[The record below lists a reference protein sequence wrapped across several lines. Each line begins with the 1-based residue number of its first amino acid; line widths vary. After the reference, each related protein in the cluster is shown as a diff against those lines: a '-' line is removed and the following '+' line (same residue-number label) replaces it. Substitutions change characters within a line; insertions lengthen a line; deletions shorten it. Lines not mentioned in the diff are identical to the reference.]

1 MFAVLFGAVL
11 SIFWSQWIEASVLVA
26 DTTMSRMVEL
36 NADAPFCAL
45 YHDRGVIQRM
55 VLGADPRKVRQIS
68 SNLVTDLEETC
79 KASRDKGK
87 NQAPGG
93 GLIYPGTKWCGPGNV
108 ASSYNDLGQHSVED
122 ACCREHDHCSTTI
135 APQQCI
141 HGISGGES
149 RGTLICA
156 GCLNA
161 IEDEF
166 IQALNQEWHIDCF
179 RCSACDIG
187 LSSWYFEKDGL
198 LFCKD
203 DYWAAYGEACQ
214 DCGQIITGP
223 VMLAGDHK
231 FHPECFACTSC
242 GAFIG
247 DGESYALVERSK
259 LYCGICYKRQM
270 QPLNRAANY
279 PFARKPHSIRLVEIP
294 PSTTD
299 PDKQRGIKLTL
310 DTVPSP
316 RSCGALLRISEL
328 MRNIRGKISKLL
340 ASVMEVLF
348 RLCCHFSN
356 HRLNMSSDLIS
367 LHIGDRILEVNGT
380 PVKDQPVES
389 IENLIQ
395 YSDTVLQ
402 LTIEHDPDAVSRRP
416 TFSSPSS
423 AMLTYV
429 GTPRIS
435 PESKERLFKR
445 RDEGYISGARSRQL
459 RRTRDPMH
467 KERSSSMSRLLE
479 GSSPTNPTYDLSR
492 TRSFRVEPKN
502 QRIFRASDLV
512 KGELLGKGFFGQ
524 VFKVTHR
531 DTNEV
536 MVLKEL
542 YRVDEDAQKNFLKEV
557 AVLRSLHHNNVLR
570 FIGVLYKDKKLHLVT
585 EYIAGGTLRALL
597 HDTNEPLPWEQRTS
611 FAKDIA
617 AGMAYLHS
625 MNIIHRDLNS
635 HNCLVREDKTVVV
648 ADFGLA
654 RIIQNGSS
662 PDNRKYNRHS
672 NGEAKTSKKERKKRY
687 TVVGNPYWMA
697 PEMMKGNKYDEKVDI
712 FSFGIVVCEII
723 GRVQADPDYLPRS
736 SDFGLN
742 QNVFKEK
749 FCSNCPETF
758 YMIAFLC
765 CDLNPDK
772 RPPFEVMEVWLEG
785 LAMHLSVG
793 AELPVDLDFDIR
805 NYKGPSPSSSESTTP
820 ETLAP
825 QLKPIKEGQVHQE
838 KKQSSGCDDSTLER
852 ETEPSSSNTLH
863 VPEVMSPRNRY
874 TRQNSKSND
883 SSGNVGRY
891 SRQSSK
897 SKDFVSDKEKSDIV
911 ISPDSSCFSGRYL
924 KSNNIKSK
932 DMSPDIPNTYSYLK
946 QETYPKQ
953 IDTNEYN
960 LTRVPPTVEKI
971 KYVGSASPCVVSD
984 ASEYIIDSKG
994 SYKINSLKHKS
1005 AEKCNDISGHK
1016 TKSESKFKI
1025 PDAACSVGSYLKQIG
1040 KSIGAMEKENKTIN
1054 TANCSDTDS
1063 KKIVSESSK
1072 PSSGSYLRRTK
1083 ISPTKETSKTA
1094 FSSKEI
1100 AKDKVDGILSQKSVE
1115 SKVPPNI
1122 QENMGDEKVIKDR
1135 LSRRVSN
1142 MSDVGSIL
1150 SRQGSLTVLDCMSKY
1165 KDYSPFNTFTKDDFR
1180 ENHSLGKQNS
1190 GLYHTNNLYSN
1201 SNISRQDDLFNIH
1214 SKQCRNDDDV
1224 EIKSTTN
1231 GPKNSMTSSIYDSDS
1246 KMMPNS
1252 LAEYNGCYKGIDIC
1266 RQDSFDSDS
1275 ALGTMKS
1282 DFFADVDFVQMRD
1295 TPDLCHTPERCCTP
1309 NRPTSP
1315 IESTAL

>member
-1 MFAVLFGAVL
+1 MN
-11 SIFWSQWIEASVLVA
+11 IESTII
-26 DTTMSRMVEL
+26 DTPIT
-36 NADAPFCAL
+36 N
-45 YHDRGVIQRM
+45 
-55 VLGADPRKVRQIS
+55 
-68 SNLVTDLEETC
+68 N
-79 KASRDKGK
+79 
-87 NQAPGG
+87 PGG
-93 GLIYPGTKWCGPGNV
+93 GEGRK
-108 ASSYNDLGQHSVED
+108 
-122 ACCREHDHCSTTI
+122 
-135 APQQCI
+135 
-141 HGISGGES
+141 
-149 RGTLICA
+149 TLICA

-259 LYCGICYKRQM
+259 LYCGVCYKRQM
-270 QPLNRAANY
+270 QPLNRTSNY

-310 DTVPSP
+310 DTAPSP
-316 RSCGALLRISEL
+316 RSCGALLRISE
-328 MRNIRGKISKLL
+328 
-340 ASVMEVLF
+340 
-348 RLCCHFSN
+348 
-356 HRLNMSSDLIS
+356 LNMSSDLIS

-380 PVKDQPVES
+380 PVKDQPVEN

-402 LTIEHDPDAVSRRP
+402 LTIEHDPDAVLRRP

-423 AMLTYV
+423 AALTCV
-429 GTPRIS
+429 GSPRTS
-435 PESKERLFKR
+435 PEGKERLFKR
-445 RDEGYISGARSRQL
+445 RDEGYINGARSRQL

-467 KERSSSMSRLLE
+467 KERSSSMSRLLD

-531 DTNEV
+531 DTDEV

-654 RIIQNGSS
+654 RIIQNGNS

-672 NGEAKTSKKERKKRY
+672 DGEVKTSKKERKKRY

-723 GRVQADPDYLPRS
+723 GRVQADPDYLPRT

-793 AELPVDLDFDIR
+793 AELPADLDFDIR

-838 KKQSSGCDDSTLER
+838 KKRSTGCDDSTLER
-852 ETEPSSSNTLH
+852 EIEPSSGNILH
-863 VPEVMSPRNRY
+863 VPVSPRNRY

-883 SSGNVGRY
+883 SSGNTGRY
-891 SRQSSK
+891 SKQNSK
-897 SKDFVSDKEKSDIV
+897 SKDFVSDKEKPDIV
-911 ISPDSSCFSGRYL
+911 ISPDSSGFSGRYMRN
-924 KSNNIKSK
+924 NNIKLK
-932 DMSPDIPNTYSYLK
+932 DTSPDIPNTYAYSK
-946 QETYPKQ
+946 QEIYPSQ
-953 IDTNEYN
+953 IEANEHN
-960 LTRVPPTVEKI
+960 VTRMPTVEKI
-971 KYVGSASPCVVSD
+971 KYVGNASPYVVPD

-994 SYKINSLKHKS
+994 SYKINIKQKS
-1005 AEKCNDISGHK
+1005 AEKCNDTSGHK
-1016 TKSESKFKI
+1016 TKPESKFKI
-1025 PDAACSVGSYLKQIG
+1025 PDAAGSVGIYLKQIG
-1040 KSIGAMEKENKTIN
+1040 KSIGAIEKENKMINN
-1054 TANCSDTDS
+1054 TANNGDTDS
-1063 KKIVSESSK
+1063 KRVISEGTKST
-1072 PSSGSYLRRTK
+1072 GSYLRRTK
-1083 ISPTKETSKTA
+1083 ISPTKETSKNA
-1094 FSSKEI
+1094 FSNKETI
-1100 AKDKVDGILSQKSVE
+1100 KDKVDGISPLKKSE
-1115 SKVPPNI
+1115 SKIPPN
-1122 QENMGDEKVIKDR
+1122 QENIVGNEKDIKDR
-1135 LSRRVSN
+1135 LSRQESN
-1142 MSDVGSIL
+1142 VSDVGSIL
-1150 SRQGSLTVLDCMSKY
+1150 SREGSLTVLDCTSKY
-1165 KDYSPFNTFTKDDFR
+1165 KDYSPFNTFTKSDFCQD
-1180 ENHSLGKQNS
+1180 HSFGKQSS
-1190 GLYHTNNLYSN
+1190 GLYHTDSLYSN
-1201 SNISRQDDLFNIH
+1201 SSISKRDDLIIPNKQNTSNDVVGMRPMDNG
-1214 SKQCRNDDDV
+1214 SK
-1224 EIKSTTN
+1224 S
-1231 GPKNSMTSSIYDSDS
+1231 SMMTSSIYNNDL
-1246 KMMPNS
+1246 KTMPS
-1252 LAEYNGCYKGIDIC
+1252 CLAEYNGCYKGIDIC
-1266 RQDSFDSDS
+1266 RQDSFGSDS

-1282 DFFADVDFVQMRD
+1282 DFFADVDFAQIRD
-1295 TPDLCHTPERCCTP
+1295 GRHTPDLCHTSERCCTP

>member
-1 MFAVLFGAVL
+1 MGIA
-11 SIFWSQWIEASVLVA
+11 
-26 DTTMSRMVEL
+26 TTRPPL
-36 NADAPFCAL
+36 A
-45 YHDRGVIQRM
+45 Q
-55 VLGADPRKVRQIS
+55 
-68 SNLVTDLEETC
+68 
-79 KASRDKGK
+79 
-87 NQAPGG
+87 
-93 GLIYPGTKWCGPGNV
+93 
-108 ASSYNDLGQHSVED
+108 DLGGE
-122 ACCREHDHCSTTI
+122 E
-135 APQQCI
+135 
-141 HGISGGES
+141 SG
-149 RGTLICA
+149 GTLICA

-161 IEDEF
+161 IDEDEF

-203 DYWAAYGEACQ
+203 DYWATYGEACQ
-214 DCGQIITGP
+214 GCGQIITGP

-259 LYCGICYKRQM
+259 LYCGVCYKRQM
-270 QPLNRAANY
+270 QPLNRTANY

-310 DTVPSP
+310 DTAPSP

-328 MRNIRGKISKLL
+328 MRNVRGKISKLL

-380 PVKDQPVES
+380 PVKDQPVEN

-416 TFSSPSS
+416 TFCSPSS
-423 AMLTYV
+423 AMLTCV
-429 GTPRIS
+429 GSPRTS

-467 KERSSSMSRLLE
+467 KERSSSMSRLLD

-531 DTNEV
+531 DTDEV

-672 NGEAKTSKKERKKRY
+672 DGEVKASKKERKKRY

-793 AELPVDLDFDIR
+793 AELPADLDFDIR

-838 KKQSSGCDDSTLER
+838 KKRSSGCDDSTLER
-852 ETEPSSSNTLH
+852 EIQPVPISNTLQ
-863 VPEVMSPRNRY
+863 VSEVVNPRNRY
-874 TRQNSKSND
+874 TRQNSKTND
-883 SSGNVGRY
+883 NSGNVGRY
-891 SRQSSK
+891 SRQNSK
-897 SKDFVSDKEKSDIV
+897 SKDFDKEKSDV
-911 ISPDSSCFSGRYL
+911 MISPDSSGFSRRYL
-924 KSNNIKSK
+924 RNNNSK
-932 DMSPDIPNTYSYLK
+932 LKDTSPDIPNTYAYSK
-946 QETYPKQ
+946 QEMYPKQ
-953 IDTNEYN
+953 IDTSEHN
-960 LTRVPPTVEKI
+960 LSRVPTIEKI
-971 KYVGSASPCVVSD
+971 KYVGSASQCTVPDV
-984 ASEYIIDSKG
+984 SEYIIESKG
-994 SYKINSLKHKS
+994 SYKISNNLKHKS
-1005 AEKCNDISGHK
+1005 TEKSNETSGCK
-1016 TKSESKFKI
+1016 TKSENKFKI
-1025 PDAACSVGSYLKQIG
+1025 PDAASSVGSYLRQIG
-1040 KSIGAMEKENKTIN
+1040 KSIGAMEKENKAIN
-1054 TANCSDTDS
+1054 NRNDINCGDIDQKRVIGEGT
-1063 KKIVSESSK
+1063 K
-1072 PSSGSYLRRTK
+1072 PSTGSYLRRTK
-1083 ISPTKETSKTA
+1083 ISPTKETTKNA
-1094 FSSKEI
+1094 FSNKET
-1100 AKDKVDGILSQKSVE
+1100 DKVGVSLLQKSVE
-1115 SKVPPNI
+1115 SKIPPN
-1122 QENMGDEKVIKDR
+1122 QENVIGKEDVKDR
-1135 LSRRVSN
+1135 LSRQESN
-1142 MSDVGSIL
+1142 VSDVGSIL
-1150 SRQGSLTVLDCMSKY
+1150 SRQGSLTVLDCTSKY
-1165 KDYSPFNTFTKDDFR
+1165 KDYLLFDTYIKDDFR
-1180 ENHSLGKQNS
+1180 KNDSFKKHSS
-1190 GLYHTNNLYSN
+1190 GLYHADSLYSN
-1201 SNISRQDDLFNIH
+1201 SSVSKRDDLITSNRQNA
-1214 SKQCRNDDDV
+1214 SDDGNCPILTESMGD
-1224 EIKSTTN
+1224 KN
-1231 GPKNSMTSSIYDSDS
+1231 PKMTSSIYGNDLKANCLVD
-1246 KMMPNS
+1246 
-1252 LAEYNGCYKGIDIC
+1252 YTRCYKDIDIC
-1266 RQDSFDSDS
+1266 RQDSFGSDS

-1282 DFFADVDFVQMRD
+1282 DFFADVDFAQMRD
-1295 TPDLCHTPERCCTP
+1295 GRHTPNLCHTSERCCTP
-1309 NRPTSP
+1309 NRPTTP

>member
-1 MFAVLFGAVL
+1 MDEV
-11 SIFWSQWIEASVLVA
+11 
-26 DTTMSRMVEL
+26 TTS
-36 NADAPFCAL
+36 D
-45 YHDRGVIQRM
+45 
-55 VLGADPRKVRQIS
+55 
-68 SNLVTDLEETC
+68 
-79 KASRDKGK
+79 
-87 NQAPGG
+87 PGG
-93 GLIYPGTKWCGPGNV
+93 GEN
-108 ASSYNDLGQHSVED
+108 
-122 ACCREHDHCSTTI
+122 
-135 APQQCI
+135 
-141 HGISGGES
+141 

-161 IEDEF
+161 VEDEF

-214 DCGQIITGP
+214 DCGHIITGP

-259 LYCGICYKRQM
+259 LYCGVCYKRQM

-310 DTVPSP
+310 DTAPSP

-423 AMLTYV
+423 AMLTCV
-429 GTPRIS
+429 GSPKTS

-467 KERSSSMSRLLE
+467 KERSSSMSRLLD

-672 NGEAKTSKKERKKRY
+672 DGEVKTSKKERKKRY

-749 FCSNCPETF
+749 FCFNCPETF
-758 YMIAFLC
+758 YTIAFLC

-793 AELPVDLDFDIR
+793 AELPADLDFDIK

-838 KKQSSGCDDSTLER
+838 KKRSNCCNDSTLER
-852 ETEPSSSNTLH
+852 EIEPLSSNTLH
-863 VPEVMSPRNRY
+863 VSEVVSPRNRY

-883 SSGNVGRY
+883 SSGNVGHY
-891 SRQSSK
+891 SRQNSK
-897 SKDFVSDKEKSDIV
+897 SKDFISDKEKPDIV
-911 ISPDSSCFSGRYL
+911 ISPDSSGFSGRYL
-924 KSNNIKSK
+924 RNNNIKSK
-932 DMSPDIPNTYSYLK
+932 DVSPEIPNTYAYSK
-946 QETYPKQ
+946 QETYPRQ
-953 IDTNEYN
+953 IDANEHN
-960 LTRVPPTVEKI
+960 LIRAPTVEKI

-1005 AEKCNDISGHK
+1005 AEKCNDTSHK

-1025 PDAACSVGSYLKQIG
+1025 PDAAGSVGSYLKQIG
-1040 KSIGAMEKENKTIN
+1040 KSLVAVEKENKAINN
-1054 TANCSDTDS
+1054 TANCGDMDPKRVVGENT
-1063 KKIVSESSK
+1063 K
-1072 PSSGSYLRRTK
+1072 PSTGSYLRRTK
-1083 ISPTKETSKTA
+1083 ISPTKETTKNA
-1094 FSSKEI
+1094 FSYKETVTDKV
-1100 AKDKVDGILSQKSVE
+1100 KDKVDGVSLLQKSVE
-1115 SKVPPNI
+1115 SKVPPS
-1122 QENMGDEKVIKDR
+1122 QENVVGNEKDVKDR
-1135 LSRRVSN
+1135 LSRQESN
-1142 MSDVGSIL
+1142 VSDVGSIL
-1150 SRQGSLTVLDCMSKY
+1150 SRQGSLTVLDCTSKY
-1165 KDYSPFNTFTKDDFR
+1165 KDYSPFNTYTKDDFC
-1180 ENHSLGKQNS
+1180 EDHSFGKQK
-1190 GLYHTNNLYSN
+1190 GLYHTDSLYSN
-1201 SNISRQDDLFNIH
+1201 SSISKQDDLFSIH
-1214 SKQCRNDDDV
+1214 NKQNSSDEVVGTRSIGNGSK
-1224 EIKSTTN
+1224 S
-1231 GPKNSMTSSIYDSDS
+1231 PMMTSSIYGSDL
-1246 KMMPNS
+1246 KATPNS

-1266 RQDSFDSDS
+1266 RQDSFGSDS

-1282 DFFADVDFVQMRD
+1282 DFFADVDFAQMRD
-1295 TPDLCHTPERCCTP
+1295 GRHTPDLCHTPERCCTP

>member
-1 MFAVLFGAVL
+1 MFAILFSAVL
-11 SIFWSQWIEASVLVA
+11 PIFWSQRIEASVLVA

-45 YHDRGVIQRM
+45 YNDRGVIQRM

-87 NQAPGG
+87 NQAPGS

-108 ASSYNDLGQHSVED
+108 ANSYDDLGQHSVED

-156 GCLNA
+156 SCLNP

-423 AMLTYV
+423 AMMTYV

-672 NGEAKTSKKERKKRY
+672 NGEMKTSKKERKKRY

-874 TRQNSKSND
+874 TRQNSKNND
-883 SSGNVGRY
+883 SSGNMGRY

-897 SKDFVSDKEKSDIV
+897 SKDFVSDKEKSDTV

-924 KSNNIKSK
+924 KNNNIKSK
-932 DMSPDIPNTYSYLK
+932 DTSPDIPNTYSYLK

-960 LTRVPPTVEKI
+960 LTRVPTIEKI

-984 ASEYIIDSKG
+984 ASEYIIDNKG

-1005 AEKCNDISGHK
+1005 TEKCNDISGHK

-1025 PDAACSVGSYLKQIG
+1025 PDAACSVGSYLKQIS
-1040 KSIGAMEKENKTIN
+1040 KSIGAMEKENKMIN
-1054 TANCSDTDS
+1054 IANCSDTDS
-1063 KKIVSESSK
+1063 KKVVSESSK
-1072 PSSGSYLRRTK
+1072 PSAGSYLRRTK
-1083 ISPTKETSKTA
+1083 ISPTKEISKPA
-1094 FSSKEI
+1094 FSSKETV
-1100 AKDKVDGILSQKSVE
+1100 KDKVDGILSQKSVE
-1115 SKVPPNI
+1115 SKVPSNI
-1122 QENMGDEKVIKDR
+1122 QENVRDEKDR

-1165 KDYSPFNTFTKDDFR
+1165 KDYSPFNTFTKDDFH
-1180 ENHSLGKQNS
+1180 EDHSLEKQNS

-1201 SNISRQDDLFNIH
+1201 SSISRQDDLFNKH
-1214 SKQCRNDDDV
+1214 SKRNRNDDGV

-1231 GPKNSMTSSIYDSDS
+1231 DSKNPMTSSIYDSDL

-1252 LAEYNGCYKGIDIC
+1252 LAEYNGCYKDIDIC

>member
-1 MFAVLFGAVL
+1 MDEV
-11 SIFWSQWIEASVLVA
+11 
-26 DTTMSRMVEL
+26 TTS
-36 NADAPFCAL
+36 
-45 YHDRGVIQRM
+45 
-55 VLGADPRKVRQIS
+55 DP
-68 SNLVTDLEETC
+68 
-79 KASRDKGK
+79 A
-87 NQAPGG
+87 
-93 GLIYPGTKWCGPGNV
+93 
-108 ASSYNDLGQHSVED
+108 
-122 ACCREHDHCSTTI
+122 
-135 APQQCI
+135 
-141 HGISGGES
+141 GGES

>member
-1 MFAVLFGAVL
+1 MQFNGVFVND
-11 SIFWSQWIEASVLVA
+11 IFL
-26 DTTMSRMVEL
+26 D
-36 NADAPFCAL
+36 
-45 YHDRGVIQRM
+45 
-55 VLGADPRKVRQIS
+55 
-68 SNLVTDLEETC
+68 
-79 KASRDKGK
+79 
-87 NQAPGG
+87 PGG
-93 GLIYPGTKWCGPGNV
+93 GECG
-108 ASSYNDLGQHSVED
+108 
-122 ACCREHDHCSTTI
+122 
-135 APQQCI
+135 
-141 HGISGGES
+141 
-149 RGTLICA
+149 GTLICA

-161 IEDEF
+161 IDEDEF

-214 DCGQIITGP
+214 GCGQIITGP

-242 GAFIG
+242 SAFIG

-259 LYCGICYKRQM
+259 LYCGVCYKRQM
-270 QPLNRAANY
+270 QPLNRTANH

-310 DTVPSP
+310 DTTPSP

-328 MRNIRGKISKLL
+328 MRNVRGKISKLL

-380 PVKDQPVES
+380 PVKDQPVEN

-416 TFSSPSS
+416 TFCSPSS
-423 AMLTYV
+423 AMLTCV
-429 GTPRIS
+429 GSPRTS
-435 PESKERLFKR
+435 PEGKERLFKR
-445 RDEGYISGARSRQL
+445 RDEGYMSGARSRQL

-467 KERSSSMSRLLE
+467 KERSSSMSRLLD
-479 GSSPTNPTYDLSR
+479 GSAPTNPTYDLSR

-531 DTNEV
+531 DTDEV

-570 FIGVLYKDKKLHLVT
+570 FIGVLYKEKKLHLVT

-672 NGEAKTSKKERKKRY
+672 DGETKASKKERKKRY

-793 AELPVDLDFDIR
+793 AELPADLDFDIR

-838 KKQSSGCDDSTLER
+838 KKRSSGCDDSTLER
-852 ETEPSSSNTLH
+852 EVEPVLPANTLH
-863 VPEVMSPRNRY
+863 VPEVVSPRNRY
-874 TRQNSKSND
+874 TRQSSKSND
-883 SSGNVGRY
+883 ASGNAGRY
-891 SRQSSK
+891 SRQNSK
-897 SKDFVSDKEKSDIV
+897 SKELVSDKEKPEIV
-911 ISPDSSCFSGRYL
+911 ISSDSSGFSGRYL
-924 KSNNIKSK
+924 RNNNVKVK
-932 DMSPDIPNTYSYLK
+932 DTSPDIPNTYAYTK
-946 QETYPKQ
+946 QETYPRQ
-953 IDTNEYN
+953 IEANEYN
-960 LTRVPPTVEKI
+960 LTRVPTVEKI
-971 KYVGSASPCVVSD
+971 KYVGSASPCAVSD
-984 ASEYIIDSKG
+984 APEYIIDSKG
-994 SYKINSLKHKS
+994 SYKINNSLKHKPT
-1005 AEKCNDISGHK
+1005 EKSNDTSGSHK
-1016 TKSESKFKI
+1016 TKSEGKFKI
-1025 PDAACSVGSYLKQIG
+1025 PDAANSVGSYLKQIG
-1040 KSIGAMEKENKTIN
+1040 KSIGTLEKENKAIN
-1054 TANCSDTDS
+1054 NRNGANCGETDA
-1063 KKIVSESSK
+1063 KKATGEGTKS
-1072 PSSGSYLRRTK
+1072 SSGSYLRRTK
-1083 ISPTKETSKTA
+1083 ISPTKEMSKNA
-1094 FSSKEI
+1094 FSSREI
-1100 AKDKVDGILSQKSVE
+1100 AKDKIDGVSPLQKSVG
-1115 SKVPPNI
+1115 SKIPPSHGNVVGN
-1122 QENMGDEKVIKDR
+1122 EDVKGR
-1135 LSRRVSN
+1135 LSRQESN
-1142 MSDVGSIL
+1142 LSDVSSIL
-1150 SRQGSLTVLDCMSKY
+1150 SRQGSLTVLDGTSKY
-1165 KDYSPFNTFTKDDFR
+1165 KDYSPFNTFTEDDFR
-1180 ENHSLGKQNS
+1180 KNDALRKPST
-1190 GLYHTNNLYSN
+1190 GLYHTDSLYSN
-1201 SNISRQDDLFNIH
+1201 SSISKQDDFIIPDRQNINSDGNH
-1214 SKQCRNDDDV
+1214 TVVAKSMGDD
-1224 EIKSTTN
+1224 T
-1231 GPKNSMTSSIYDSDS
+1231 KNPMTSSIYGDL
-1246 KMMPNS
+1246 KTTPNC
-1252 LAEYNGCYKGIDIC
+1252 LVDYTGCYKGVDIC
-1266 RQDSFDSDS
+1266 RQDSFGSDS

-1282 DFFADVDFVQMRD
+1282 DFFADVDLAQIRD
-1295 TPDLCHTPERCCTP
+1295 GRHTPDLCHTPERCCTP
-1309 NRPTSP
+1309 NRPNRPTSP

>member
-1 MFAVLFGAVL
+1 MDEV
-11 SIFWSQWIEASVLVA
+11 
-26 DTTMSRMVEL
+26 TTS
-36 NADAPFCAL
+36 D
-45 YHDRGVIQRM
+45 
-55 VLGADPRKVRQIS
+55 
-68 SNLVTDLEETC
+68 
-79 KASRDKGK
+79 
-87 NQAPGG
+87 PGG
-93 GLIYPGTKWCGPGNV
+93 GEN
-108 ASSYNDLGQHSVED
+108 
-122 ACCREHDHCSTTI
+122 
-135 APQQCI
+135 
-141 HGISGGES
+141 

-161 IEDEF
+161 IDDEF

-179 RCSACDIG
+179 RCSACDVG

-259 LYCGICYKRQM
+259 LYCGVCYKRQM

-310 DTVPSP
+310 DTAPSP
-316 RSCGALLRISEL
+316 RSCGALLRISE
-328 MRNIRGKISKLL
+328 
-340 ASVMEVLF
+340 
-348 RLCCHFSN
+348 
-356 HRLNMSSDLIS
+356 LNMSSDLIS

-423 AMLTYV
+423 AMLTCV
-429 GTPRIS
+429 GSPRTS

-467 KERSSSMSRLLE
+467 KERSSSMSRLLD

-585 EYIAGGTLRALL
+585 EYIAGGTLKALL

-672 NGEAKTSKKERKKRY
+672 DGEVKTSKKERKKRY

-793 AELPVDLDFDIR
+793 AELPADLDFDIR

-825 QLKPIKEGQVHQE
+825 QLKPIKEGQVHQD
-838 KKQSSGCDDSTLER
+838 KKRLGGCNDSTLER
-852 ETEPSSSNTLH
+852 EIEPPSDNTLH
-863 VPEVMSPRNRY
+863 VPEIVSPRNRY
-874 TRQNSKSND
+874 MRQNSKSND
-883 SSGNVGRY
+883 SSANVGRY
-891 SRQSSK
+891 SRQNSK
-897 SKDFVSDKEKSDIV
+897 SKDFVSDKEKPDIV
-911 ISPDSSCFSGRYL
+911 ISPDSSGFSGRYL
-924 KSNNIKSK
+924 RNNNIKSK
-932 DMSPDIPNTYSYLK
+932 DTSPDILNTYVYSK

-953 IDTNEYN
+953 IDAIEHI
-960 LTRVPPTVEKI
+960 LTRAPTEKI

-984 ASEYIIDSKG
+984 SPEYIIDSKG
-994 SYKINSLKHKS
+994 SYKVKSLKHKS
-1005 AEKCNDISGHK
+1005 AEKCNETSGHK
-1016 TKSESKFKI
+1016 TKSENKFKI
-1025 PDAACSVGSYLKQIG
+1025 PDAASSVGSYLKQIG
-1040 KSIGAMEKENKTIN
+1040 KSIGAVEKENKAINN
-1054 TANCSDTDS
+1054 TANCGDIDS
-1063 KKIVSESSK
+1063 KKVVGENTKSSN
-1072 PSSGSYLRRTK
+1072 GLYLRRTK
-1083 ISPTKETSKTA
+1083 ISPTKETSKSA
-1094 FSSKEI
+1094 FSNKETG
-1100 AKDKVDGILSQKSVE
+1100 KDKVDGILPPQKFIETKTS
-1115 SKVPPNI
+1115 SS
-1122 QENMGDEKVIKDR
+1122 QENVVGNEKNIKDK
-1135 LSRRVSN
+1135 LSRQESNVS
-1142 MSDVGSIL
+1142 DIGSIL
-1150 SRQGSLTVLDCMSKY
+1150 SRQGSLTVLDCTSKY

-1180 ENHSLGKQNS
+1180 DGHSFGKQS
-1190 GLYHTNNLYSN
+1190 SSLYHTDSLYSN
-1201 SNISRQDDLFNIH
+1201 SSISKQDDLFSINNRQN
-1214 SKQCRNDDDV
+1214 KNDGV
-1224 EIKSTTN
+1224 GTKSMKEDLKD
-1231 GPKNSMTSSIYDSDS
+1231 PVMTSSIYGSDL
-1246 KMMPNS
+1246 KATPNC
-1252 LAEYNGCYKGIDIC
+1252 LAEYNECYKGVDIC
-1266 RQDSFDSDS
+1266 RQDSFGSDS

-1282 DFFADVDFVQMRD
+1282 DFFADVDFAQIRD
-1295 TPDLCHTPERCCTP
+1295 GRHTPDLCHTPERCCTP

>member
-1 MFAVLFGAVL
+1 MSFTLGGRAERSGSVSIVHAVMDEV
-11 SIFWSQWIEASVLVA
+11 STN
-26 DTTMSRMVEL
+26 D
-36 NADAPFCAL
+36 
-45 YHDRGVIQRM
+45 
-55 VLGADPRKVRQIS
+55 
-68 SNLVTDLEETC
+68 
-79 KASRDKGK
+79 
-87 NQAPGG
+87 PGG
-93 GLIYPGTKWCGPGNV
+93 G
-108 ASSYNDLGQHSVED
+108 E
-122 ACCREHDHCSTTI
+122 
-135 APQQCI
+135 
-141 HGISGGES
+141 SG
-149 RGTLICA
+149 GTLICA

-161 IEDEF
+161 IDEDEF

-214 DCGQIITGP
+214 GCGQIITGP

-259 LYCGICYKRQM
+259 LYCGVCYKRQM
-270 QPLNRAANY
+270 QPLNRTANY

-310 DTVPSP
+310 DTAPSP
-316 RSCGALLRISEL
+316 RSCGALLRISE
-328 MRNIRGKISKLL
+328 
-340 ASVMEVLF
+340 
-348 RLCCHFSN
+348 
-356 HRLNMSSDLIS
+356 LNMSSDLIS

-423 AMLTYV
+423 TMLTCI
-429 GTPRIS
+429 GSPRTS
-435 PESKERLFKR
+435 PEGKERLFKR

-467 KERSSSMSRLLE
+467 KERSSSMSRLLD
-479 GSSPTNPTYDLSR
+479 GSSPMNPTCDLSR

-531 DTNEV
+531 DTDEV

-662 PDNRKYNRHS
+662 PDSRKYSRHS
-672 NGEAKTSKKERKKRY
+672 DGEVKTTKKERKKRY

-793 AELPVDLDFDIR
+793 AELPADLDYDIR

-825 QLKPIKEGQVHQE
+825 QLRPIKEGQVHQE
-838 KKQSSGCDDSTLER
+838 KKRSSGCDDSTLER
-852 ETEPSSSNTLH
+852 EVEPIPGNAQR
-863 VPEVMSPRNRY
+863 VPDVVSPRGRY
-874 TRQNSKSND
+874 ARQNSKTSDN
-883 SSGNVGRY
+883 SGNVGRY
-891 SRQSSK
+891 SRQNSK
-897 SKDFVSDKEKSDIV
+897 SKDLVPDKEKPDIV
-911 ISPDSSCFSGRYL
+911 ISPDSSGFSGRYL
-924 KSNNIKSK
+924 RNNVKMK
-932 DMSPDIPNTYSYLK
+932 DTSPDIPNTYAYLK
-946 QETYPKQ
+946 QETYPRQ
-953 IDTNEYN
+953 IDSSEHN
-960 LTRVPPTVEKI
+960 LTRIPTIEKI
-971 KYVGSASPCVVSD
+971 KYVGCASPSTVSD
-984 ASEYIIDSKG
+984 APEYIIDNKG
-994 SYKINSLKHKS
+994 SYKINNSLKQKS
-1005 AEKCNDISGHK
+1005 ADKFNDTSGHK
-1016 TKSESKFKI
+1016 IKSESKFKM
-1025 PDAACSVGSYLKQIG
+1025 PDAASSVSSYLRQIG
-1040 KSIGAMEKENKTIN
+1040 KSIGAVEKENKAIN
-1054 TANCSDTDS
+1054 NRNGVNCSDTDS
-1063 KKIVSESSK
+1063 KKVEGTKSST
-1072 PSSGSYLRRTK
+1072 GYLRRTK
-1083 ISPTKETSKTA
+1083 ISPTKETLKNNA
-1094 FSSKEI
+1094 FSIKEI
-1100 AKDKVDGILSQKSVE
+1100 AKDKVDAISSLQKTTE
-1115 SKVPPNI
+1115 SKVPSN
-1122 QENMGDEKVIKDR
+1122 QKTVARNEDLKGR
-1135 LSRRVSN
+1135 LSRQESN
-1142 MSDVGSIL
+1142 VSDVGSIL
-1150 SRQGSLTVLDCMSKY
+1150 SRQGSLTVLGSSSKSKDDTY
-1165 KDYSPFNTFTKDDFR
+1165 EDYSPFNTFAKDDFR
-1180 ENHSLGKQNS
+1180 KDNTFRKQGT
-1190 GLYHTNNLYSN
+1190 GLYHTDSLYSN
-1201 SNISRQDDLFNIH
+1201 SSVSKQDDFIIPNKRNASNDGDCIVGTKALGDA
-1214 SKQCRNDDDV
+1214 SKNP
-1224 EIKSTTN
+1224 IMISKSVY
-1231 GPKNSMTSSIYDSDS
+1231 GGDLKA
-1246 KMMPNS
+1246 MPDC
-1252 LAEYNGCYKGIDIC
+1252 LADYTGCYKSVDIC
-1266 RQDSFDSDS
+1266 RQDSFGSDS
-1275 ALGTMKS
+1275 AVGTMKS
-1282 DFFADVDFVQMRD
+1282 DFFTDVDFAQMRD
-1295 TPDLCHTPERCCTP
+1295 GRHTPNLCHTPDRCCTP

>member
-1 MFAVLFGAVL
+1 MDEV
-11 SIFWSQWIEASVLVA
+11 S
-26 DTTMSRMVEL
+26 T
-36 NADAPFCAL
+36 
-45 YHDRGVIQRM
+45 
-55 VLGADPRKVRQIS
+55 
-68 SNLVTDLEETC
+68 
-79 KASRDKGK
+79 
-87 NQAPGG
+87 
-93 GLIYPGTKWCGPGNV
+93 
-108 ASSYNDLGQHSVED
+108 NDLGGE
-122 ACCREHDHCSTTI
+122 E
-135 APQQCI
+135 
-141 HGISGGES
+141 SG
-149 RGTLICA
+149 GTLICA

-161 IEDEF
+161 IDEDEF

-214 DCGQIITGP
+214 GCGQIITGP

-259 LYCGICYKRQM
+259 LYCGVCYKRQM
-270 QPLNRAANY
+270 QPLNRTANY

-310 DTVPSP
+310 DTAPSP
-316 RSCGALLRISEL
+316 RNCGALMRISEL
-328 MRNIRGKISKLL
+328 MRNVRGKISKLL

-380 PVKDQPVES
+380 PVKDQPVEN

-416 TFSSPSS
+416 TFCSPSS
-423 AMLTYV
+423 AMLTCV
-429 GTPRIS
+429 GSPRTS

-467 KERSSSMSRLLE
+467 KERSSSMSRLLD

-531 DTNEV
+531 DTDEV

-672 NGEAKTSKKERKKRY
+672 DGEVKTSKKERKKRY

-793 AELPVDLDFDIR
+793 AELPADLDFDIR

-838 KKQSSGCDDSTLER
+838 KKRSSGCDDSTLER
-852 ETEPSSSNTLH
+852 EIQPVPTPNTLQ
-863 VPEVMSPRNRY
+863 VPEVISPRNRY

-883 SSGNVGRY
+883 SSGNTGRY
-891 SRQSSK
+891 SRQNSK
-897 SKDFVSDKEKSDIV
+897 SKDFDKEKPDVV
-911 ISPDSSCFSGRYL
+911 ISPDSSGFSGRYL
-924 KSNNIKSK
+924 RNNNAKLK
-932 DMSPDIPNTYSYLK
+932 DTSPDIPNTYAYSK
-946 QETYPKQ
+946 QETYPRQ
-953 IDTNEYN
+953 IDTRASEHN
-960 LTRVPPTVEKI
+960 LSRVPTIEKI
-971 KYVGSASPCVVSD
+971 KYVGSASPCTVSD

-994 SYKINSLKHKS
+994 SYKISNNLKHKS
-1005 AEKCNDISGHK
+1005 TEKSNDTSGCK
-1016 TKSESKFKI
+1016 TKSENKFKI
-1025 PDAACSVGSYLKQIG
+1025 PEAASSVGSYLRQIG
-1040 KSIGAMEKENKTIN
+1040 KSIGAMEKENKAIN
-1054 TANCSDTDS
+1054 NRNDINCGDIEPKRVAGEGT
-1063 KKIVSESSK
+1063 K
-1072 PSSGSYLRRTK
+1072 PSTGSYLRRTK
-1083 ISPTKETSKTA
+1083 ISPTKETTKNA
-1094 FSSKEI
+1094 FSNKETVKI
-1100 AKDKVDGILSQKSVE
+1100 DGVSSLQKSVE
-1115 SKVPPNI
+1115 PKIPPN
-1122 QENMGDEKVIKDR
+1122 QEKVIEKKDVKDR
-1135 LSRRVSN
+1135 LSRQESN
-1142 MSDVGSIL
+1142 VSDVGSIL
-1150 SRQGSLTVLDCMSKY
+1150 SRQGSLTIDCTSKY
-1165 KDYSPFNTFTKDDFR
+1165 KDYSLFNTCTKDDFR
-1180 ENHSLGKQNS
+1180 KNDSLKKHSS
-1190 GLYHTNNLYSN
+1190 GLYHTDSLYSN
-1201 SNISRQDDLFNIH
+1201 SSVSKCDDLITSNRQNA
-1214 SKQCRNDDDV
+1214 SNDGNHPVVAESMGDDN
-1224 EIKSTTN
+1224 KS
-1231 GPKNSMTSSIYDSDS
+1231 PMMTSSIYDSDL
-1246 KMMPNS
+1246 KANC
-1252 LAEYNGCYKGIDIC
+1252 LTDYTGCYKDIDIC
-1266 RQDSFDSDS
+1266 RQDSFGSDS

-1282 DFFADVDFVQMRD
+1282 DFFADVDFAQMRD
-1295 TPDLCHTPERCCTP
+1295 GRHTPDLCHTSERCCTP
-1309 NRPTSP
+1309 NRPTTP